1 MDHPWTVE
9 DHLRDADPAGV
20 ALYRDVEA
28 FLLAMDDVTV
38 SVSKTT
44 ITFKG
49 LRRGFAGARPA
60 GASVRGY
67 LDLMRAVGGDP
78 RITNTSPYTK
88 RLWVHQYRLRS
99 PDDLDETFRGWLAEA
114 HRVGQGDHLR

>member
-49 LRRGFAGARPA
+49 VRRGFAGARPA

-67 LDLMRAVGGDP
+67 FDLMRAVGGDP